1 MFDEASFVKGAARWN
16 QLPEEGRPE
25 VAFMGRSNVGKSS
38 LINAVLGRKS
48 LAYTSKSPGKT
59 RQFNY
64 FLVDG
69 RFFVVDLP
77 GYGYAKGSRAE
88 QDAWE
93 RLRERYLA
101 ERRPLR
107 GVIQLIDARHPPMD
121 SDVEEIERLASLNR
135 RHLVV
140 LTKADKLSGNGRAE
154 AKRQAEACLSELG
167 VDRPVVLT
175 SAKTGR
181 GISSVRSW
189 IGTVLEEAEAEEG
202 PDAPRW
208 TSRDN
213 S

>member
-1 MFDEASFVKGAARWN
+1 MFDEATFVKGAARWE
-16 QLPEEGRPE
+16 QLPGEGRPE
-25 VAFMGRSNVGKSS
+25 IAFMGRSNVGKSS

-48 LAYTSKSPGKT
+48 LAYTSKAPGKT

-69 RFFVVDLP
+69 HFFVVDLP

-93 RLRERYLA
+93 RLRDRYLA
-101 ERRPLR
+101 ERTWLH
-107 GVIQLIDARHPPMD
+107 GVIQLVDARHPPMD
-121 SDVEEIERLASLNR
+121 SDVAEIERMAEIAR
-135 RHLVV
+135 PHLVV

-154 AKRQAEACLSELG
+154 AKRRMEACFAELG
-167 VDRPVVLT
+167 VDPPVALT

-181 GISSVRSW
+181 GIGAVRTW
-189 IGTVLEEAEAEEG
+189 IGDVVTSAEAEER
-202 PDAPRW
+202 PDRPGW
-208 TSRDN
+208 IDRDG